1 MGGQHSM
8 PLDDRF
14 PFAGAVSFETANEVL
29 AEVYLQLHGEVPMS
43 RLTAILEQA
52 AEGETLERWLF
63 QEMVQAV
70 ARQVR
75 ERAGPAE

>member
-43 RLTAILEQA
+43 RLTVILEQA

>member
-29 AEVYLQLHGEVPMS
+29 AEVYLQLHGEGPMS

-75 ERAGPAE
+75 ERTGLAE